1 MFRKIVPLKRFSNEE
16 LKSLIIF
23 INQFKGLSDEQLRRR
38 DLKIGEPQKINHF
51 LVAANLK
58 ELTVT
63 PEQAVTLLR
72 LTPILFPK
80 GSQAVHSAVMVAAP
94 IVKES
99 FMQATDLS
107 EKRRLADALKQSGLV
122 CMNKRLGATTI
133 ENRLKEFDLFKDFI
147 GETPE
152 YRAARARFEYRHR
165 PHYLSIK
172 SVGKEAAIAYS
183 AAIHHTRN
191 Y

>member
-1 MFRKIVPLKRFSNEE
+1 MFRKIAPLKRFSNEE

-38 DLKIGEPQKINHF
+38 DLKIGEPQKVNHF

-72 LTPILFPK
+72 LTPILLPK

-152 YRAARARFEYRHR
+152 YKAARARFEYRHR
-165 PHYLSIK
+165 PHYVSIK
-172 SVGKEAAIAYS
+172 SVGQEAVMAYS
-183 AAIHHTRN
+183 AAIHHTRT
-191 Y
+191 